1 MWGRV
6 HKHIAFKSHIPVLK
20 FMPVLHSVFIC
31 FYNTHTDLED
41 RQRCV
46 LLPPPPPSAS
56 DLISD
61 SSPLCSLSQAH
72 LPPCYSLNVPNALLP
87 QGLCTCSPPPMEHS
101 SPRGTFFPQD
111 SCNSHPLA
119 SFRSLLTYLLLREI
133 SPNTILLNIASV
145 QPHSTLYFISPHNTY
160 HPLKYILLVY
170 LLIVSLLPLNINSMR
185 AELFV

>member
-1 MWGRV
+1 
-6 HKHIAFKSHIPVLK
+6 
-20 FMPVLHSVFIC
+20 MPSNRKKKKRRKEKLVPLSS
-31 FYNTHTDLED
+31 TPD
-41 RQRCV
+41 RLTTSFLLSSPKPPPYS

>member
-20 FMPVLHSVFIC
+20 CMHVLHSVFVC

-46 LLPPPPPSAS
+46 LPPPPPPAS
-56 DLISD
+56 DLISY

-87 QGLCTCSPPPMEHS
+87 QGLCTCSPPMEHS

-111 SCNSHPLA
+111 SCNSHSLA
-119 SFRSLLTYLLLREI
+119 SFRSLLTYLFLREI
-133 SPNTILLNIASV
+133 SPNTILLNILSG
-145 QPHSTLYFISPHNTY
+145 PTSFYSPLYFSP
-160 HPLKYILLVY
+160 
-170 LLIVSLLPLNINSMR
+170 
-185 AELFV
+185 